1 MGAVVPERQLS
12 LRFVPGP
19 FLLGGSC
26 RAPGRVSALLRGSGA
41 AFIKWGFKILW
52 PAGTVPSYDRE
63 RMWVFVKKNKQKNNA
78 TSFFFFVCFPLRASC
93 KKHCVLASD
102 RTWAAVAEVLLVESR
117 LREG

>member
-19 FLLGGSC
+19 FLVSGSC
-26 RAPGRVSALLRGSGA
+26 RAPWRVSALLRGSGA

-63 RMWVFVKKNKQKNNA
+63 RMWVFVKKQTEKHI
-78 TSFFFFVCFPLRASC
+78 FLFWYVCFPLRASC

-102 RTWAAVAEVLLVESR
+102 RTWAAVAEVLLVEPH

>member
-12 LRFVPGP
+12 LRLVPGP

-41 AFIKWGFKILW
+41 AFIKWGFRILW

-63 RMWVFVKKNKQKNNA
+63 RMWVFVKKKQTKKQRHIFL
-78 TSFFFFVCFPLRASC
+78 FFCMFS
-93 KKHCVLASD
+93 S
-102 RTWAAVAEVLLVESR
+102 
-117 LREG
+117 